1 MPSCS
6 RLDGYVLYRLEF
18 YCNDIEIVD
27 ALNKNWKLQYKTQEL
42 EKKPQWYFIITRNH
56 IVNKRRS
63 SFFFMVLFRFV
74 YAY

>member
-27 ALNKNWKLQYKTQEL
+27 ALNKN
-42 EKKPQWYFIITRNH
+42 
-56 IVNKRRS
+56 
-63 SFFFMVLFRFV
+63 
-74 YAY
+74 